1 MFFPTSG
8 CGRVGLNALMLF
20 FLLFSI
26 GVKAASLQFQ
36 EPIPLVVKPLGFT
49 PDEFYIAGLLDERKD
64 PSAVAWLIPTGS
76 KGGKTQA
83 VDLQGGGKK
92 AIENFMTSSFQQDKS
107 LRPVI
112 IRLKECSI
120 VERPGEN
127 GAIEGELT
135 LHMAFDLEKEKAP
148 VHLVDYRGG
157 IKYKRSANQQGLAAS
172 GLQRSLT
179 GALEFL
185 HKWMQQEAD
194 TNPKLAKSVEVI
206 FEDQMEN
213 ADNDTV
219 FYNPS
224 RPLVWD
230 DFRAEPQGR
239 QYSASIFPSFAWEG
253 QSTVVDG
260 VIQLNLKVKVYMLKS
275 SSWVRTPS
283 AYGLNHEQRHF
294 DIVKIVVER
303 FKKRL
308 LEMPLTPDD
317 YEGVLGYQ
325 YLETY
330 REMNRLQDQYEEET
344 RNGMDKAAQQKWNQW
359 IDEELRSFS
368 EGE

>member
-49 PDEFYIAGLLDERKD
+49 PDEFYIAGLLDLRKD

-76 KGGKTQA
+76 KDGKTQA
-83 VDLQGGGKK
+83 VDLEGGGKK
-92 AIENFMTSSFQQDKS
+92 AIENFLTNSFQQDKS
-107 LRPVI
+107 LRPVLV
-112 IRLKECSI
+112 RLKTCRI
-120 VERPGEN
+120 IERTGGN
-127 GAIEGELT
+127 GAIDGELT
-135 LHMAFDLEKEKAP
+135 LEIAFDLQKEKSS

-157 IKYKRSANQQGLAAS
+157 VKYKRSANQRGTAAS
-172 GLQRSLT
+172 GLQRALT

-185 HKWMQQEAD
+185 HEWMQREVD
-194 TNPKLAKSVEVI
+194 TNPKLAESVIVI
-206 FEDQMEN
+206 FEDQVEN
-213 ADNDTV
+213 VDNDTV

-230 DFRAEPQGR
+230 DFRAEPRGGK
-239 QYSASIFPSFAWEG
+239 YSASIFPSFAWEG
-253 QSTVVDG
+253 GSRVVDG
-260 VIQLNLKVKVYMLKS
+260 TIYLNLKVKVYMLKS
-275 SSWVRTPS
+275 SSWVRTTS

-308 LEMPLTPDD
+308 LDMPLTPDD

-344 RNGMDKAAQQKWNQW
+344 KNGMNKAAQQKWNEW

-368 EGE
+368 VGE